1 MTRHYPDLG
10 SASDWLKQIFSSLRW
25 ETSGG
30 LAKCWLFSQIIL
42 FHLTTFV
49 FSCIFAC
56 FPGPIC
62 VVSIAGPYRKGK
74 SYVLSEAFDQ
84 PEVFP
89 LGHHMDPETM
99 GIWMHII
106 PKTFRV
112 SSSTSS
118 IQC

>member
-1 MTRHYPDLG
+1 ML
-10 SASDWLKQIFSSLRW
+10 AVFLFNMFSINHF
-25 ETSGG
+25 
-30 LAKCWLFSQIIL
+30 C
-42 FHLTTFV
+42 TFV
-49 FSCIFAC
+49 FYF
-56 FPGPIC
+56 FLGPIC
-62 VVSIAGPYRKGK
+62 VVSIAGAYRKGK

-106 PKTFRV
+106 PKKFRV

>member
-1 MTRHYPDLG
+1 M
-10 SASDWLKQIFSSLRW
+10 ASQDVDCFLNIKKL
-25 ETSGG
+25 
-30 LAKCWLFSQIIL
+30 
-42 FHLTTFV
+42 
-49 FSCIFAC
+49 SCIFAC
-56 FPGPIC
+56 FSGPIC

-74 SYVLSEAFDQ
+74 SHVLSEAFDQ
-84 PEVFP
+84 LEVFR

-99 GIWMHII
+99 GIWMHVI

>member
-1 MTRHYPDLG
+1 ML
-10 SASDWLKQIFSSLRW
+10 AVFLFNMFSINHS
-25 ETSGG
+25 
-30 LAKCWLFSQIIL
+30 C
-42 FHLTTFV
+42 TFV
-49 FSCIFAC
+49 FLYIFL
-56 FPGPIC
+56 GPIC
-62 VVSIAGPYRKGK
+62 VVSIAGAYRKGK

>member
-1 MTRHYPDLG
+1 ML
-10 SASDWLKQIFSSLRW
+10 AFSYLI
-25 ETSGG
+25 
-30 LAKCWLFSQIIL
+30 CFQ
-42 FHLTTFV
+42 LTTLVRLRLF
-49 FSCIFAC
+49 FIF
-56 FPGPIC
+56 FIGPIC
-62 VVSIAGPYRKGK
+62 VVSIAGAYRKGK

-112 SSSTSS
+112 SSRTSS

>member
-1 MTRHYPDLG
+1 M
-10 SASDWLKQIFSSLRW
+10 
-25 ETSGG
+25 
-30 LAKCWLFSQIIL
+30 LAVFLFNMLSINHFCTL
-42 FHLTTFV
+42 V
-49 FSCIFAC
+49 FFL
-56 FPGPIC
+56 GPIC

-84 PEVFP
+84 PDVFP

>member
-1 MTRHYPDLG
+1 ML
-10 SASDWLKQIFSSLRW
+10 AVFLFNMFSIDHFCTLVF
-25 ETSGG
+25 
-30 LAKCWLFSQIIL
+30 LFFFL
-42 FHLTTFV
+42 
-49 FSCIFAC
+49 
-56 FPGPIC
+56 GPIC
-62 VVSIAGPYRKGK
+62 VVSIAGSYRKGK

-84 PEVFP
+84 PDVFP

>member
-1 MTRHYPDLG
+1 ML
-10 SASDWLKQIFSSLRW
+10 AVFLFNMFSINHF
-25 ETSGG
+25 
-30 LAKCWLFSQIIL
+30 C
-42 FHLTTFV
+42 TFV
-49 FSCIFAC
+49 FHF
-56 FPGPIC
+56 FLGPIC
-62 VVSIAGPYRKGK
+62 VVSIAGAYRKGK